1 MILENV
7 ICCSSL
13 LSIPNTD
20 YILSQMNCQA
30 STGDLPCHFWLL
42 KWNVMS
48 NINLTIYD
56 LSNSAFWSDLL
67 EVLFMLLKKQPRCK
81 AFKGLGTKRKEACLL
96 EEYSS
101 KFTWTFTQY
110 TERAWELDRIK
121 CNNKT
126 SLSSAKKNNLQM
138 VNIPHFYEYYYY

>member
-1 MILENV
+1 MQKPEIRFKLNLWFFDPGKC
-7 ICCSSL
+7 ICCSSV

-67 EVLFMLLKKQPRCK
+67 EVLFMLLKKQPH
-81 AFKGLGTKRKEACLL
+81 FKVFKELGTKSKEACLTRRVL
-96 EEYSS
+96 FKVHMDFHSIYWASV
-101 KFTWTFTQY
+101 
-110 TERAWELDRIK
+110 RIGE
-121 CNNKT
+121 NNM
-126 SLSSAKKNNLQM
+126 Q
-138 VNIPHFYEYYYY
+138 